1 MPLSNKV
8 FESTTTVRFPD
19 CDPFNHLN
27 NARYIDYFMNARE
40 DHLWT
45 SMKFS
50 PYIHAKQTGL
60 SWVVGSNQI
69 AYLKPAQ
76 LMETIVIRSTLLK
89 MRERDILVE
98 MTLWNKESTV
108 LKSLL
113 WARFVHFSL
122 TTQRSEVHSEALI
135 TQFQP
140 LENPIDETITFEKR
154 VEMVRGF
161 SAAELYPV

>member
-1 MPLSNKV
+1 MSEIKKV
-8 FESTTTVRFPD
+8 LESTITVRFPD

-40 DHLWT
+40 DHLWEA
-45 SMKFS
+45 MKFS

-60 SWVVGSNQI
+60 SWVVGTNQI

-76 LMETIVIRSTLLK
+76 LMETVIIRSTLLK

-98 MTLWNKESTV
+98 MTMWNKDSTV
-108 LKSLL
+108 LKSIL

-122 TTQRSEVHSEALI
+122 TTQRSEVHSETL
-135 TQFQP
+135 TQQFQP
-140 LENPIDETITFEKR
+140 LENAIDESITFEKR

-161 SAAELYPV
+161 TAAELYPN